1 MIIVGA
7 GIVGASFAYH
17 AYQNGV
23 DKITVLSSHLPGD
36 KNQATSNTWG
46 WVNGYASNDKSYAT
60 FRLANLNYWPKLI
73 NYISS
78 LNYTSKGAFIWD
90 QGDKELQNTIKQHQS
105 WGQSVKISTK
115 SELNK
120 HLPYLNN
127 IPTMAGFGVDDL
139 AIDGVRATKELFKA
153 SGSKILKTKVKE
165 IICDSNNVTGV
176 KTDDEIINDNE
187 VILTAGLGAPK
198 LLSTINIPFEMHSSL
213 GLLVYTK
220 PLPQLLKYPITGF
233 DFHARQDDKGR
244 LIIGGKFDDDS
255 SQEENIKGTAKKLI
269 QDMATRLNYNG
280 NMILDHFTLGKRPL
294 PVDGRPKIGRLINQK
309 GEKLNGIYLAVIYT
323 VGHIF
328 IAMTCNRLLTG
339 APLNLAAIDALIEP
353 LVNGFW
359 FYLLFEVFN
368 KYKIR
373 IDCDIEISKDVSN
386 FKVQIDGDKLIV
398 ILSDK
403 LEENNSWDMLGL
415 SLELPLKNII
425 DNGILPNEVNWLE
438 NFVDYFKGCFMGQ
451 EQTSRV
457 KYRGRPRRILKT
469 LPNSTQEIVK
479 I

>member
-1 MIIVGA
+1 MLHYIFKKEISFPEDDELEAAIFGMGCFWGA
-7 GIVGASFAYH
+7 EKKFWERK
-17 AYQNGV
+17 GV
-23 DKITVLSSHLPGD
+23 KLTAV
-36 KNQATSNTWG
+36 
-46 WVNGYASNDKSYAT
+46 GYAGGSTQNPSYRDVCT
-60 FRLANLNYWPKLI
+60 GLTGHN
-73 NYISS
+73 
-78 LNYTSKGAFIWD
+78 
-90 QGDKELQNTIKQHQS
+90 EV
-105 WGQSVKISTK
+105 VKVLFDP
-115 SELNK
+115 SELSYLELLSTFWEN
-120 HLPYLNN
+120 HDPTQLNRQGINLNN

-309 GEKLNGIYLAVIYT
+309 GEKLNGIYLAVMHSGIT
-323 VGHIF
+323 
-328 IAMTCNRLLTG
+328 N
-339 APLNLAAIDALIEP
+339 APLAGKFGIDEVLSGKRNYLIRDFSP
-353 LVNGFW
+353 
-359 FYLLFEVFN
+359 
-368 KYKIR
+368 
-373 IDCDIEISKDVSN
+373 
-386 FKVQIDGDKLIV
+386 Q
-398 ILSDK
+398 
-403 LEENNSWDMLGL
+403 
-415 SLELPLKNII
+415 
-425 DNGILPNEVNWLE
+425 
-438 NFVDYFKGCFMGQ
+438 
-451 EQTSRV
+451 
-457 KYRGRPRRILKT
+457 KT
-469 LPNSTQEIVK
+469 DTQEEFPNV
-479 I
+479 

>member
-1 MIIVGA
+1 
-7 GIVGASFAYH
+7 
-17 AYQNGV
+17 
-23 DKITVLSSHLPGD
+23 
-36 KNQATSNTWG
+36 
-46 WVNGYASNDKSYAT
+46 
-60 FRLANLNYWPKLI
+60 
-73 NYISS
+73 
-78 LNYTSKGAFIWD
+78 
-90 QGDKELQNTIKQHQS
+90 
-105 WGQSVKISTK
+105 
-115 SELNK
+115 
-120 HLPYLNN
+120 
-127 IPTMAGFGVDDL
+127 MAGFGVDDL

-309 GEKLNGIYLAVIYT
+309 GEKLNGIYLAVMHSGIT
-323 VGHIF
+323 NAPLAGKLGIDEV
-328 IAMTCNRLLTG
+328 LTG
-339 APLNLAAIDALIEP
+339 KRNNL
-353 LVNGFW
+353 
-359 FYLLFEVFN
+359 
-368 KYKIR
+368 IR
-373 IDCDIEISKDVSN
+373 D
-386 FKVQIDGDKLIV
+386 FFPQ
-398 ILSDK
+398 
-403 LEENNSWDMLGL
+403 
-415 SLELPLKNII
+415 
-425 DNGILPNEVNWLE
+425 
-438 NFVDYFKGCFMGQ
+438 
-451 EQTSRV
+451 
-457 KYRGRPRRILKT
+457 KT
-469 LPNSTQEIVK
+469 VTQEKYPNV
-479 I
+479 